1 VIDKHA
7 NYTFIRTSILYLVL
21 ALVSTIT
28 HAEAVPDGSL
38 GPADALQGPDYVINQ
53 DLGRTAGNNLF
64 HSFETFNVNTGESAT
79 FFSSPSIENIISR
92 VTGDQASWIDGPL
105 RGRLPGTDAL
115 SSANL
120 YFLNPNGI
128 IFGPNASLD
137 IGGSFHAST
146 AEELE
151 FDNGEI
157 FNAHSIGGA
166 PILSAAKPEAFGFLG
181 EASIELRGTVLQSS
195 HEIALSAGTIA
206 LLQSADMIIQGGG
219 LNVTASERVILSGG
233 SRIDYSS
240 YGYEENMLRVEA
252 PIIELKDRAFIVASL
267 EGFGGSAGLSIMATE
282 RLTLVGS
289 DLMIIDFTG
298 HLPSALSVEAPIIEL
313 EDHATIISL
322 GSELSVTASE
332 RLTLSGGS
340 SLLGLDASA
349 LRVDAPVIEL
359 QNGAYM
365 ETSTEGSG
373 QGGELNVTAA
383 EHLTLSG
390 TDGNGFSSY
399 LLATTFAK
407 GNGGA
412 IEIQAPVI
420 SITDG
425 ASIASESEGT
435 GNAGPITVVSN
446 TLHMA
451 DNSSIYT
458 AAQAASSGDINI
470 RVRDIVH
477 LQNSRITTSVINEH
491 GSSGNIT
498 IIPPKQ
504 VVLMNQSRIT
514 TKADA
519 AQNGT
524 IHIVAEQLIISSDSF
539 IGTPSQVGDIEV
551 DLEVLSTAIIDVAKF
566 LDNSCAKQVRGKAS
580 SFVVNGTGGTIPGPD
595 HFLPTYALNAT
606 PQFQR
611 VAAHDDEN
619 LARANNVTPSGP
631 LLVAT
636 NVDVTHSK
644 KLDWSCN

>member
-1 VIDKHA
+1 MIDKHA